1 MKKDKKQAQSVA
13 PISPWE
19 MEIMQVLWQN
29 DGVTI
34 SQAQSALG
42 RPLGYTTVQ
51 TRLNRLLDKGLA
63 QKSVERP
70 ALYRAA
76 VAPEAVSA
84 GHLGLL
90 KQRATG
96 GNVVPL
102 IAQLMENH
110 PFTPEEIAALKKL
123 VRAHELALP
132 DKKGGE
138 HD

>member
-1 MKKDKKQAQSVA
+1 MKDEKTQSVA
-13 PISPWE
+13 PISAWE

-29 DGVTI
+29 NGVTI
-34 SQAQSALG
+34 SQAQAALG
-42 RPLGYTTVQ
+42 RPIGYTTVQ

-63 QKSVERP
+63 QKSAERP

-76 VAPEAVSA
+76 VAPETVSA

-102 IAQLMENH
+102 IAQLMQDH
-110 PFTPEEIAALKKL
+110 PFTPDEIAALKKL
-123 VRAHELALP
+123 VQKHESALSAR
-132 DKKGGE
+132 KGGR

>member
-1 MKKDKKQAQSVA
+1 MKKRKKTTSVS
-13 PISPWE
+13 PISAWE
-19 MEIMQVLWQN
+19 MEIMQVLWQR

-42 RPLGYTTVQ
+42 RPIGYTTVQ
-51 TRLNRLLDKGLA
+51 TRLNRLVDKGLA
-63 QKSVERP
+63 QKSPERP
-70 ALYRAA
+70 TLYRSA

-90 KQRATG
+90 VQRVSG

-102 IAQLMENH
+102 IAQLMKDH
-110 PFTPEEIAALKKL
+110 PFTPEEIA
-123 VRAHELALP
+123 ELEVLIKQ
-132 DKKGGE
+132 KKGGR

>member
-1 MKKDKKQAQSVA
+1 MKHEKKQSVA

-29 DGVTI
+29 NGVTI
-34 SQAQSALG
+34 SQAQTALG
-42 RPLGYTTVQ
+42 RPIGYTTVQ

-63 QKSVERP
+63 QKSAERP

-90 KQRATG
+90 KQRACG
-96 GNVVPL
+96 GDVVPL
-102 IAQLMENH
+102 IAQLMKDH

-123 VRAHELALP
+123 VHEHESAISTG
-132 DKKGGE
+132 KGGK